1 MAAILTTAK
10 IATHYYC
17 LDSCQ
22 LDMVR
27 SPWSMAYRELIE
39 DFPTIKEKPPFAF
52 DEGGNYFLLSSFGHD
67 QGEVGLWII
76 DTEEHHS
83 VAESF
88 SELLIRLSA

>member
-1 MAAILTTAK
+1 
-10 IATHYYC
+10 
-17 LDSCQ
+17 
-22 LDMVR
+22 MVR